1 MIFYDPIIKNTIM
14 LKKYLFV
21 LSAFPILTL
30 AQAPAE
36 YYSGTESLTGY
47 ALKTKLHE
55 IISTK
60 TYNYHYDDL
69 KTLYG
74 QTDIDRYYDYGV
86 DNNTYLLDIY
96 SNNPT
101 GTTAYHYTL
110 DNIVSA
116 AGAEGLGWNREH
128 MMPQSSFYSAYP
140 MYSDLFFVIP
150 TDGRINQLRSDYPY
164 GTVGT
169 ASYTFTNGSKQGT
182 NNIPGSTYRERAYEP
197 INEFKGDVARALLY
211 YVVRYEKKL
220 SSFRFVTNVDPTKDR
235 NPLDGTE
242 ERAYEEWYLDMLLSW
257 HLQDPVSQR
266 EIDRNNS
273 VFNIQ
278 KNRNPFIDHPEW
290 INAIWNQI
298 EDNVAPSAPSSL
310 VLERNSAYFVN
321 LTWQASPESDVL
333 GYHIYQD
340 GVLVGRSK
348 TNSFTMDHLTPET
361 TYNFAVKAY
370 DNAYLES
377 PESNTMSITTLAND
391 VFAKDLQ
398 IIKYLE
404 GSGNNR
410 ALEIV
415 NRTGHAV
422 DLSKYK
428 LGIQLK
434 INNYFFAEPF
444 ELEGK
449 VENNESFVVINPNA
463 NFSCFDVSNAKFV
476 TNAPAL
482 AFTGSNYVELSYKS
496 TTLDAIGSKGVDN
509 TNANKSLYRK
519 SGTINP
525 TSTFDLGEWTS
536 YASDYCLNLGN
547 LSINDIASNSLEFNI
562 YPNPVTEVINVNG
575 DVSKAKS
582 AKIYDLTGKL
592 IKEMNNP
599 FVNKKS
605 INVGS
610 LLSGTYILNV
620 DGKSIKFIKK

>member
-1 MIFYDPIIKNTIM
+1 M

-21 LSAFPILTL
+21 LSAFPILIL
-30 AQAPAE
+30 SQAPAG

-47 ALKTKLHE
+47 ALKSKLYE

-60 TYNYHYDDL
+60 TYNFHYDDL

-74 QTDIDRYYDYGV
+74 QTDMDHHYDY
-86 DNNTYLLDIY
+86 DASNSTYLLDIY

-110 DNIVSA
+110 NNIISGA
-116 AGAEGLGWNREH
+116 NAEGLGWNREH

-164 GTVGT
+164 GNVAS

-182 NNIPGSTYRERAYEP
+182 NGIPGSTYKERAYEP
-197 INEFKGDVARALLY
+197 VDEFKGDVARSLLY
-211 YVVRYEKKL
+211 YVVRYEGKL
-220 SSFRFVTNVDPTKDR
+220 GSFRFSTNVDPTKDR
-235 NPLDGTE
+235 NPLDGTS
-242 ERAYEEWYLDMLLSW
+242 ERAYEKWYIDMLLSW
-257 HLQDPVSQR
+257 HQQDPVSQR
-266 EIDRNNS
+266 EIERNNA

-278 KNRNPFIDHPEW
+278 KNRNPFVDHPEW
-290 INAIWNQI
+290 VNIIWNQTQ
-298 EDNVAPSAPSSL
+298 DNVAPSSPSSL
-310 VLERNSAYFVN
+310 ALQRNSAYFVSLN
-321 LTWQASPESDVL
+321 WQASPESDVL
-333 GYHIYQD
+333 GYNIYQD
-340 GVLVGRSK
+340 GILVGTSK
-348 TNSFTMDHLTPET
+348 TNSFTVDHLTPET
-361 TYNFAVKAY
+361 TYNFAVKSY

-377 PESNTMSITTLAND
+377 PESNTMSITTLATD

-404 GSGNNR
+404 GISNNR

-415 NRTGHAV
+415 NRTGHSI

-444 ELEGK
+444 EFEGK

-463 NFSCFDVSNAKFV
+463 NFGCFDVSNAKFV
-476 TNAPAL
+476 TASPAL
-482 AFTGSNYVELSYKS
+482 TFTGSNYVELSFKS
-496 TTLDAIGSKGVDN
+496 TTIDAIGAKGVDN

-519 SGTINP
+519 LDVINP
-525 TSTFDLGEWTS
+525 TSTFDLAEWTS

-547 LSINDIASNSLEFNI
+547 LSINDIANNSLEFNI
-562 YPNPVTEVINVNG
+562 YPNPVAEVVNING
-575 DVSKAKS
+575 EVSKAKS
-582 AKIYDLTGKL
+582 AKIYDFSGKL
-592 IKEMNNP
+592 IKEINNP

-605 INVGS
+605 INVSS